1 MVEGL
6 TIYYSVDE
14 AINDV
19 KFPQD
24 LAGSIIVGSDKIS
37 KFISDL
43 VINQKKARKDAYL
56 LAFDGFLGADWGR
69 IVPAVNKFLKEKG
82 LEVTII
88 DFSSYY
94 KSPSQIEKM
103 IHPFLSGDSSFG
115 YVFKGKLDLFLNLRN
130 IKYLKKKLK
139 NCKKKSR
146 DNSSKVIMSFGY
158 GSAIPLLRRL
168 YDQIFY
174 FDLTREELFN
184 QSEKHPIFFLGSKGQ
199 GPAVHEFL
207 RRFYYVDSQALNKQK
222 KYVLRYMNW
231 YVECNFS
238 SEPKLISKDTYYRI
252 LSLVAERP
260 FRIKPLYYPVTW
272 GGNWL
277 KRVKNLPKTMPNSG
291 QGCIVAS
298 ENTIRIRVNNL
309 LVLEIPFI
317 NLMWKESVKILG
329 SHVSKKFHGEF
340 PFTYWYDDGI
350 EGGNMAIQVHPNNSY
365 IREQFN
371 EPIRQDESYYILH
384 TGPEAVTYL
393 GLKERANLHRFYKE
407 AERAEKEGISLDYD
421 KYVNSIPTKPG
432 DFFLIPAG
440 TVHASGR
447 NQVVLEV
454 DGGIAAYSPG
464 YTFHIYDYLK
474 PDLDGKL
481 RPIHLK
487 HAFNVIKNYR
497 RANWVLTNLKQTLK
511 LIRSGEDWAEYLLGR
526 RDDVYYAVYRLVFTT
541 KIEDDTKGGLT
552 LLSLVEGD
560 SVIVQ
565 SQSDP
570 EKRYKLEFP
579 DTLTVPACVGKFLI
593 TNSKGGT
600 CKVVKASIK

>member
-1 MVEGL
+1 M
-6 TIYYSVDE
+6 TIYYSIDE

-19 KFPQD
+19 KIPQD
-24 LAGSIIVGSDKIS
+24 RADSIIVGSDKIS

-43 VINQKKARKDAYL
+43 VINQKKTRKDAYL
-56 LAFDGFLGADWGR
+56 LAFDGFLGVDWGP
-69 IVPAVNKFLKEKG
+69 IVPPVNKLLKEKG

-103 IHPFLSGDSSFG
+103 IHPFLSSDSSFG
-115 YVFKGKLDLFLNLRN
+115 YAFNGKLDSFLNSRS
-130 IKYLKKKLK
+130 IKDLKKKLK
-139 NCKKKSR
+139 NCKKKSKN
-146 DNSSKVIMSFGY
+146 NSFKVIISFGY
-158 GSAIPLLRRL
+158 GSAIPLLRKL

-184 QSEKHPIFFLGSKGQ
+184 QSERHPIFFLGSKGQ

-207 RRFYYVDSQALNKQK
+207 RRFYYIDSRALNKQK
-222 KYVLRYMNW
+222 KYVLRYLNW

-238 SEPKLISKDTYYRI
+238 SEPKLISKDIYYRI
-252 LSLVAERP
+252 LSSVAERP

-277 KRVKNLPKTMPNSG
+277 KKIKNLPKTMPNSG

-298 ENTIRIRVNNL
+298 ENSIRIRVNNL
-309 LVLEIPFI
+309 LILEIPFI
-317 NLMWKESVKILG
+317 NLMWKESIKILG
-329 SHVSKKFHGEF
+329 SHVSKKFHGDF

-350 EGGNMAIQVHPNNSY
+350 EGGNMAIQVHPNDSY

-384 TGPEAVTYL
+384 TGPGAATYL
-393 GLKERANLHRFYKE
+393 GLKEGANLHRFYKE
-407 AERAEKEGISLDYD
+407 AERAEKRGIPLDYD
-421 KYVNSIPTKPG
+421 RYVNSIPTKPG
-432 DFFLIPAG
+432 DYFLIPAG

-454 DGGIAAYSPG
+454 DGGIATYSPG

-487 HAFNVIKNYR
+487 HAFNVIKEYR
-497 RANWVLTNLKQTLK
+497 RANWVLTNLKQTPK
-511 LIRSGEDWAEYLLGR
+511 LIRSGDDWAEYLLGR
-526 RDDVYYAVYRLVFTT
+526 RDDMYYTVYRLEFTT
-541 KIEDDTKGGLT
+541 QIEDDTKGGLT

-565 SQSDP
+565 SQSDS
-570 EKRYKLEFP
+570 EKRYELEFP
-579 DTLTVPACVGKFLI
+579 DTLTVSACVGKFLI
-593 TNSKGGT
+593 TSSKGGP
-600 CKVVKASIK
+600 CKVVKALIK

>member
-1 MVEGL
+1 L
-6 TIYYSVDE
+6 TIYYSIDE

-19 KFPQD
+19 KIPQD
-24 LAGSIIVGSDKIS
+24 RADSIIVGSDKIS

-43 VINQKKARKDAYL
+43 VINQKKTRKDAYL
-56 LAFDGFLGADWGR
+56 LAFDGFLGVDWGP
-69 IVPAVNKFLKEKG
+69 IVPPVNKLLKEKG

-103 IHPFLSGDSSFG
+103 IHPFLSSDSSFG
-115 YVFKGKLDLFLNLRN
+115 YAFNGKLDSFLNSRS
-130 IKYLKKKLK
+130 IKDLKKKLK
-139 NCKKKSR
+139 NCKKKSKN
-146 DNSSKVIMSFGY
+146 NSFKVIISFGY
-158 GSAIPLLRRL
+158 GSAIPLLRKL

-184 QSEKHPIFFLGSKGQ
+184 QSERHPIFFLGSKGQ

-207 RRFYYVDSQALNKQK
+207 RRFYYIDSRALNKQK
-222 KYVLRYMNW
+222 KYVLRYLNW

-238 SEPKLISKDTYYRI
+238 SEPKLISKDIYYRI
-252 LSLVAERP
+252 LSSVAERP

-277 KRVKNLPKTMPNSG
+277 KKIKNLPKTMPNSG

-298 ENTIRIRVNNL
+298 ENSIRIRVNNL
-309 LVLEIPFI
+309 LILEIPFI
-317 NLMWKESVKILG
+317 NLMWKESIKILG
-329 SHVSKKFHGEF
+329 SHVSKKFHGDF

-350 EGGNMAIQVHPNNSY
+350 EGGNMAIQVHPNDSY

-384 TGPEAVTYL
+384 TGPGAATYL
-393 GLKERANLHRFYKE
+393 GLKEGANLHRFYKE
-407 AERAEKEGISLDYD
+407 AERAEKRGIPLDYD
-421 KYVNSIPTKPG
+421 RYVNSIPTKPG
-432 DFFLIPAG
+432 DYFLIPAG

-454 DGGIAAYSPG
+454 DGGIATYSPG

-487 HAFNVIKNYR
+487 HAFNVIKEYR
-497 RANWVLTNLKQTLK
+497 RANWVLTNLKQTPK
-511 LIRSGEDWAEYLLGR
+511 LIRSGDDWAEYLLGR
-526 RDDVYYAVYRLVFTT
+526 RDDMYYTVYRLEFTT
-541 KIEDDTKGGLT
+541 QIEDDTKGGLT

-565 SQSDP
+565 SQSDS
-570 EKRYKLEFP
+570 EKRYELEFP
-579 DTLTVPACVGKFLI
+579 DTLTVSACVGKFLI
-593 TNSKGGT
+593 TSSKGGP
-600 CKVVKASIK
+600 CKVVKALIK